1 MHCWQAATVVL
12 CNLFVRS
19 FEKIDDVKM
28 EFSLQI
34 TFRQT
39 WYDNRLEFDNMGGK
53 IKYLTM
59 TDRGKVWMPDTFFRN
74 EKAGNFHTIIQPNL
88 YVRLFPNGDVL
99 YSIRVSIGS
108 LSCDDCDCRCTEICS
123 IQMQLKTHSGRESI
137 AVQVPGG
144 DDCERLTFLPFK
156 LNRPFAANQSIQ
168 MTYKA
173 WMVFDIQ

>member
-99 YSIRVSIGS
+99 YSIRVSKIGS
-108 LSCDDCDCRCTEICS
+108 YRQPVL
-123 IQMQLKTHSGRESI
+123 
-137 AVQVPGG
+137 
-144 DDCERLTFLPFK
+144 
-156 LNRPFAANQSIQ
+156 
-168 MTYKA
+168 
-173 WMVFDIQ
+173 